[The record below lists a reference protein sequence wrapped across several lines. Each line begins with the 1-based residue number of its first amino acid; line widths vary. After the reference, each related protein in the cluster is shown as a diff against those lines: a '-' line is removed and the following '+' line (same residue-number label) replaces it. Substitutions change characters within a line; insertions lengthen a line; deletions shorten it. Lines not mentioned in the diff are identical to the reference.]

1 MESEFRHCSICKQ
14 SIAFGQ
20 EYYQCSVSTCNRAR
34 IALYFCS
41 VSCWDAH
48 LPDARHREAW
58 AEPVTAPS
66 REAWEREQAEQAR
79 RTAEKP
85 RAAATAEAPAARL
98 ASPDTIPREVLIV
111 VSKGK
116 DYVRARSGMNTSDG
130 LFERLSDRLR
140 HLCDLA
146 IASAA
151 RDGRKTVLD
160 RDLPRPLTGPRVIRR
175 PPA

>member
-1 MESEFRHCSICKQ
+1 MEPEFRHCSICKR

-20 EYYQCSVSTCNRAR
+20 DYFRCSVSTCNRAR

-66 REAWEREQAEQAR
+66 RETWEREQAQQAER
-79 RTAEKP
+79 AAEKP
-85 RAAATAEAPAARL
+85 KTGGAPAPATPL
-98 ASPDTIPREVLIV
+98 GGAVPREVLIV
-111 VSKGK
+111 VSKAK

-130 LFERLSDRLR
+130 LFEPLSDRIR
-140 HLCDLA
+140 RLCELA

-160 RDLPRPLTGPRVIRR
+160 RDFPRAPAAPRVIRR
-175 PPA
+175 TPG